1 MHKMSRREFF
11 AESFGLLASA
21 SLLRNYGFS
30 RKLFTSTASR
40 SDLII
45 AHNGTPK
52 ELLLAALKGFGGI
65 EKMVHQGQKV
75 VIKVNISFR
84 MTPEHAV
91 TTNPELVETL
101 INECRKAGAREVL
114 VLDHTIH
121 NWKMC
126 MDSSQMKETVE
137 SAGGKI
143 KAINYADDFKKVT
156 IPRGKSLKEVYV
168 SKDVLD
174 ADVFINVPIAKVH
187 SSAVTTLSM
196 KNLMGIVWDRG
207 EFHMRG
213 LHQCIADLS
222 TIMKPDLII
231 LDAYRIL
238 MTNGPGGPGEVKEA
252 GELVV
257 GTDPV
262 AVDTYGSHLL
272 DKDPGYIE
280 YITAAS
286 SHGIGNMDMD
296 RINTV
301 YVDAQQVEEPA
312 EEPQPAETQTPEPTE
327 TPVPESEIEVAE
339 PEEPILEKEPVDMGE
354 KEAGIPAVI
363 LIPALVVSFL
373 IGLRIKRMKKKE
385 DEKS

>member
-21 SLLRNYGFS
+21 SLLRNYRFS
-30 RKLFTSTASR
+30 KKWFTSTSQ

-52 ELLLAALKGFGGI
+52 ELLLAALKEFGGI
-65 EKMVHQGQKV
+65 EKVVQRGQKV

-91 TTNPELVETL
+91 TTNPELVDAL
-101 INECRKAGAREVL
+101 IDECRRAGAREVL

-126 MDSSQMKETVE
+126 MESSQMKETVE
-137 SAGGKI
+137 NAGGKI
-143 KAINYADDFKKVT
+143 KAINYADDFKRVT
-156 IPRGKSLKEVYV
+156 VPRGKSLKEVYV

-174 ADVFINVPIAKVH
+174 ADVFVNVPIAKVH

-222 TIMKPDLII
+222 TIVKPDLII

-238 MTNGPGGPGEVKEA
+238 MTNGPGGPGEIKEA

-272 DKDPGYIE
+272 DKDPERID

-301 YVDAQQVEEPA
+301 YVDAQQVGEPTK
-312 EEPQPAETQTPEPTE
+312 EPQPAETQTPEPTE
-327 TPVPESEIEVAE
+327 TLAPEPEIEVAE
-339 PEEPILEKEPVDMGE
+339 SEEPILEEEPVDTGE
-354 KEAGIPAVI
+354 KEAGLPAVI

-373 IGLRIKRMKKKE
+373 IGLRMRRMKKKE

>member
-21 SLLRNYGFS
+21 SLLRNYRFS
-30 RKLFTSTASR
+30 KKWFTSTSR

-52 ELLLAALKGFGGI
+52 ELLLAALKELGGI
-65 EKMVHQGQKV
+65 EKVVQRGQKV

-91 TTNPELVETL
+91 TTNPELVDAL
-101 INECRKAGAREVL
+101 IDECRRAGAREVL

-126 MDSSQMKETVE
+126 MESSQMKETVE
-137 SAGGKI
+137 GAGGKI

-156 IPRGKSLKEVYV
+156 VPRGKSLKEVYV

-222 TIMKPDLII
+222 TIVKPDLII

-238 MTNGPGGPGEVKEA
+238 MTNGPGGPGEIKEA

-272 DKDPGYIE
+272 DKDPERID

-301 YVDAQQVEEPA
+301 YVDAQQVGEPTK
-312 EEPQPAETQTPEPTE
+312 EPQPAETQTPEPTE
-327 TPVPESEIEVAE
+327 TLAPEPEIEVAE
-339 PEEPILEKEPVDMGE
+339 SEEPILEEEPVDTGE

-373 IGLRIKRMKKKE
+373 IGLRMRGMKKKE
-385 DEKS
+385 DETS